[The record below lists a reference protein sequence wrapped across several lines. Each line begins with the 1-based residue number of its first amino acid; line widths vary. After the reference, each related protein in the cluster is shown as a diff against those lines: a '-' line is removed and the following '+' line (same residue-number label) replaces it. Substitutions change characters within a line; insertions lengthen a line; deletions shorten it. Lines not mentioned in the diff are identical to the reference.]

1 MSASIAVIIGLVLA
15 IGATVVLCILVM
27 PEKKKDRLN
36 KFFTVIRDIFN
47 FKTLYIEKI
56 LKVLYIFTT
65 LACIV
70 IGFFMLFSVERYGGF
85 FGSYSRWNGWTGL
98 ILMFIGPVIARIIY
112 EYSLLLVI
120 TASKLMSI
128 DNKIPDGCCAK
139 GSDDVKPAA
148 PAPAPAPEPGPVW
161 TPDKGTTPPWVHSA
175 TPEPEPVPA
184 PAPAPVPAP
193 APAPVPEPEPVYRY
207 CAYCGTKY
215 DTNKGGCPNCGR

>member
-1 MSASIAVIIGLVLA
+1 MSASIPVIIGTILA

-27 PEKKKDRLN
+27 PEKKKDKLN
-36 KFFTVIRDIFN
+36 KFFSVIRDIFS

-65 LACIV
+65 FACIL
-70 IGFFMLFSVERYGGF
+70 IGFFLLFSVERYGGF
-85 FGSYSRWNGWTGL
+85 FGSYTRWNGWTGL

-128 DNKIPDGCCAK
+128 DKKIPDECCGK
-139 GSDDVKPAA
+139 GPDDTKAAEPAPT
-148 PAPAPAPEPGPVW
+148 PAPAPVSAPDPEPVW
-161 TPDKGTTPPWVHSA
+161 TPDKGTTPPWVHA
-175 TPEPEPVPA
+175 E
-184 PAPAPVPAP
+184 

>member
-1 MSASIAVIIGLVLA
+1 MSASIPVIIGTILA

-27 PEKKKDRLN
+27 PEKKKDKLN
-36 KFFTVIRDIFN
+36 KFFSVIRDIFN

-65 LACIV
+65 FACIL
-70 IGFFMLFSVERYGGF
+70 IGFFLLFSVERYGGF

-128 DNKIPDGCCAK
+128 DKKIPNECCKK
-139 GSDDVKPAA
+139 GPDDTKAVEPA
-148 PAPAPAPEPGPVW
+148 PAPAPAPEPDP
-161 TPDKGTTPPWVHSA
+161 TPAWKPAAGVTPPWVHNSETA
-175 TPEPEPVPA
+175 APAAEPA
-184 PAPAPVPAP
+184 PAPAPI
-193 APAPVPEPEPVYRY
+193 PEPEPVYRY